1 MNGIRDLYRAPGGR
15 VFGVVW
21 LGQLGSNLGSTTTS
35 FGLAI
40 WVYQQTGSAMQLA
53 LIVLASRLPML
64 FVSPFVGAL
73 VDRWDRRWAMI
84 LSDGGAALG
93 TFVTM
98 VLLITG
104 NLEIWHLYLTLSLS
118 GLFQAFRIIPV

>member
-1 MNGIRDLYRAPGGR
+1 MKAIQDLYRAPGGR

-21 LGQLGSNLGSTTTS
+21 LGQLASNLGSAMTS

-40 WVYQQTGSAMQLA
+40 WVYRETGSATQLA

-64 FVSPFVGAL
+64 FVSSFVGAL

-84 LSDGGAALG
+84 LSDTGAAFG
-93 TFVTM
+93 TLVTM

-104 NLEIWHLYLTLSLS
+104 NLEIWHLYLTLS
-118 GLFQAFRIIPV
+118 FR